1 MIQDLA
7 EVEARRPFVQFERV
21 PVENQLASR
30 EQGHYIAID
39 RDRAYITPPG
49 SKDKMIY
56 DVDTWF
62 RNLEDD
68 VRNNRIPREWVES
81 YKKQY
86 DFWKKGQE
94 MPLEGVPI
102 RGWGMIS
109 PAQQETLI
117 RLHVLTVETL
127 AIANEELIRRIGMGG
142 MDMKNKADAW
152 LKETKGKGK
161 LTMEIST
168 LKKENEVLKASLANL
183 EAKFDELKNAPAYQ
197 PIVQE
202 EATID
207 LSDILQ

>member
-7 EVEARRPFVQFERV
+7 EIEARRPFVQFERV
-21 PVENQLASR
+21 PVENILASQR
-30 EQGHYIAID
+30 EGHYVAFD
-39 RDRAYITPPG
+39 QDRAFITPPG

-56 DVDTWF
+56 DVETWF

-68 VRNNRIPREWVES
+68 VRNNRIPREWVDS
-81 YKKQY
+81 YHKQY

>member
-21 PVENQLASR
+21 PVENTLASR
-30 EQGHYIAID
+30 EQGHYVAVD

-62 RNLEDD
+62 RLLEDD

-86 DFWKKGQE
+86 DFWKQGQE

-102 RGWGMIS
+102 RGWGMLS

-142 MDMKNKADAW
+142 MDMKNKAEAW

-161 LTMEIST
+161 LTMEMAA
-168 LKKENEVLKASLANL
+168 LKKENEILKASLANL
-183 EAKFDELKNAPAYQ
+183 EAKFEEIKNAPAFA
-197 PIVQE
+197 PIAQDD
-202 EATID
+202 EAIN